1 MPKDKKGQNMN
12 KTGTRKP
19 KNQARTGGLG
29 SANNFFETAE
39 ELANRNRRDQ
49 EGMAKQQQQKENPEK
64 QS

>member
-1 MPKDKKGQNMN
+1 MPKDKKNQGMN
-12 KTGTRKP
+12 KPGARKP

-39 ELANRNRRDQ
+39 ELANRNRREQ
-49 EGMAKQQQQKENPEK
+49 QQGMAKQQQKDNPEK